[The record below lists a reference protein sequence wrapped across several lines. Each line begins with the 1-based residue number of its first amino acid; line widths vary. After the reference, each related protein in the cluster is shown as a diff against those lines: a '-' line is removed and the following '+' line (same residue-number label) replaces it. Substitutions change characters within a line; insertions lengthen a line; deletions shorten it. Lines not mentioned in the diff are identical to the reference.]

1 VSSLQELRFNGVLRS
16 SLRKFRKKSIPLLGF
31 IADSSLSV
39 IVMSGIAHPTG
50 GAKRQMGRAKRQ
62 ERGRAT
68 QPEREEQSPTSR
80 EEQPNTSGRVIVSI
94 VVTLV
99 ALAFVVAHL
108 IWPDLEIDAIAL
120 AFVGIA
126 IVPWLGPLLESIEF
140 PGGFKATFREVE
152 ARIQEVHQ
160 TTQDVKETAQEAL
173 SQTQD
178 VKETAQAA
186 LTETQAVRETAQAAL
201 TETQAVKE
209 TAQEALSQT
218 QDVKEAAQAALTETQ
233 AVKET
238 AQEALS
244 RTEEI
249 NKKVSNESLN

>member
-1 VSSLQELRFNGVLRS
+1 
-16 SLRKFRKKSIPLLGF
+16 
-31 IADSSLSV
+31 
-39 IVMSGIAHPTG
+39 
-50 GAKRQMGRAKRQ
+50 MGRAKRQ
-62 ERGRAT
+62 ERGGAT
-68 QPEREEQSPTSR
+68 QHEREEQPNTSR
-80 EEQPNTSGRVIVSI
+80 EEQPNTSGRVAVSI
-94 VVTLV
+94 AVTLV

-152 ARIQEVHQ
+152 ERIQEVQQ
-160 TTQDVKETAQEAL
+160 TTQ
-173 SQTQD
+173 S
-178 VKETAQAA
+178 
-186 LTETQAVRETAQAAL
+186 
-201 TETQAVKE
+201 VKE

-218 QDVKEAAQAALTETQ
+218 QDVKEAAQAALTETKV
-233 AVKET
+233 VKET
-238 AQEALS
+238 AQAALS

>member
-1 VSSLQELRFNGVLRS
+1 VEVEFCELRNDGVLRS
-16 SLRKFRKKSIPLLGF
+16 SLRKFGKSNPLLAF

-39 IVMSGIAHPTG
+39 IDMSGVAHSTG
-50 GAKRQMGRAKRQ
+50 GEKRQMGRAKRQ
-62 ERGRAT
+62 ERRGGAT
-68 QPEREEQSPTSR
+68 QYER
-80 EEQPNTSGRVIVSI
+80 EEQPNTSGRVVVSI

-186 LTETQAVRETAQAAL
+186 LTETQV
-201 TETQAVKE
+201 VKE
-209 TAQEALSQT
+209 TAQA
-218 QDVKEAAQAALTETQ
+218 
-233 AVKET
+233 
-238 AQEALS
+238 ALS

-249 NKKVSNESLN
+249 NKKVSNGSLN

>member
-1 VSSLQELRFNGVLRS
+1 MGRLDRGRANFVLRGFS
-16 SLRKFRKKSIPLLGF
+16 EVRQETFLRF

-39 IVMSGIAHPTG
+39 TVMSGIAHPAR
-50 GAKRQMGRAKRQ
+50 GAKRQM
-62 ERGRAT
+62 EREKGQQRRGAT
-68 QPEREEQSPTSR
+68 QHKREGQPPTSRKEQSPTS
-80 EEQPNTSGRVIVSI
+80 GRVLVS
-94 VVTLV
+94 VVVSLV

-152 ARIQEVHQ
+152 ARIQEVQQ
-160 TTQDVKETAQEAL
+160 TTQDVK
-173 SQTQD
+173 
-178 VKETAQAA
+178 
-186 LTETQAVRETAQAAL
+186 ETAQAAL

-238 AQEALS
+238 AQAALTETQAVKETAQAALS

-249 NKKVSNESLN
+249 NKKVSNGSQN

>member
-1 VSSLQELRFNGVLRS
+1 MVASGASETAFWSPCTAQIHARSVARTPFQTVSVRS
-16 SLRKFRKKSIPLLGF
+16 SRKFAKKIPKKGIPLLGF

-50 GAKRQMGRAKRQ
+50 GANRQMGRANRQ
-62 ERGRAT
+62 ERGGAN
-68 QPEREEQSPTSR
+68 QQEGGGANQ
-80 EEQPNTSGRVIVSI
+80 QGGRIVVSI
-94 VVTLV
+94 VVTAV

-152 ARIQEVHQ
+152 QRIEEVKKTTDEALTRTEEVHQ
-160 TTQDVKETAQEAL
+160 
-173 SQTQD
+173 
-178 VKETAQAA
+178 TAQAA
-186 LTETQAVRETAQAAL
+186 LS
-201 TETQAVKE
+201 ETQAVKE
-209 TAQEALSQT
+209 TAQAALSET
-218 QDVKEAAQAALTETQ
+218 QEVKEAAQAAL
-233 AVKET
+233 
-238 AQEALS
+238 S

-249 NKKVSNESLN
+249 DKKVG

>member
-1 VSSLQELRFNGVLRS
+1 MRGKRILGSP
-16 SLRKFRKKSIPLLGF
+16 LRKFGEKHPTSWIHRRF
-31 IADSSLSV
+31 IAVCHRYERNCAPDRRSKATDGTSKATGEGRSN
-39 IVMSGIAHPTG
+39 PT
-50 GAKRQMGRAKRQ
+50 RAG
-62 ERGRAT
+62 EAT
-68 QPEREEQSPTSR
+68 PTSR
-80 EEQPNTSGRVIVSI
+80 EEQPNTSGRVVVSV

-152 ARIQEVHQ
+152 ARIQEVQQ

-178 VKETAQAA
+178 VKEMAQAA
-186 LTETQAVRETAQAAL
+186 LA
-201 TETQAVKE
+201 ETQAVKE
-209 TAQEALSQT
+209 T
-218 QDVKEAAQAALTETQ
+218 AQAALTETQ

-249 NKKVSNESLN
+249 NKKVSDGSLN

>member
-1 VSSLQELRFNGVLRS
+1 VTYAA
-16 SLRKFRKKSIPLLGF
+16 KF

-50 GAKRQMGRAKRQ
+50 GANRQMGRAKRQ
-62 ERGRAT
+62 EEGRAKRQEEGGAPQ
-68 QPEREEQSPTSR
+68 QP
-80 EEQPNTSGRVIVSI
+80 GRVVVSI
-94 VVTLV
+94 VVTAV
-99 ALAFVVAHL
+99 ALGFVVAHL

-120 AFVGIA
+120 AFAGIA

-152 ARIQEVHQ
+152 ARIQEVQQ
-160 TTQDVKETAQEAL
+160 TTQDVK
-173 SQTQD
+173 
-178 VKETAQAA
+178 
-186 LTETQAVRETAQAAL
+186 ETAQAAL

-238 AQEALS
+238 AQEALTETQAVRETAQAALTETQVVKETAQAALT

-249 NKKVSNESLN
+249 NKKVSNGSQN

>member
-1 VSSLQELRFNGVLRS
+1 MNS
-16 SLRKFRKKSIPLLGF
+16 RKFAKKIPKKGIPLLGF

-50 GAKRQMGRAKRQ
+50 GANRQMGRAKRQ
-62 ERGRAT
+62 QEGGGAT
-68 QPEREEQSPTSR
+68 QQTAGGAT
-80 EEQPNTSGRVIVSI
+80 QQTGRLLVSI
-94 VVTLV
+94 AVTAV
-99 ALAFVVAHL
+99 AFGFILLHL
-108 IWPDLEIDAIAL
+108 IWPGLEIDAIAL
-120 AFVGIA
+120 AFAGIA

-152 ARIQEVHQ
+152 ARIQEVQQ

-178 VKETAQAA
+178 VK
-186 LTETQAVRETAQAAL
+186 ETAQAAL

-238 AQEALS
+238 AQAALTETQAVKETAQAALT

-249 NKKVSNESLN
+249 NKKVSNGSLN

>member
-1 VSSLQELRFNGVLRS
+1 VRGSRILRASPVRS
-16 SLRKFRKKSIPLLGF
+16 SRKFAKKIPKKGIPLLGF

-50 GAKRQMGRAKRQ
+50 GANRQMGRANRQ
-62 ERGRAT
+62 ERGGAN
-68 QPEREEQSPTSR
+68 QQG
-80 EEQPNTSGRVIVSI
+80 GRIVVSI
-94 VVTLV
+94 VVTAV

-152 ARIQEVHQ
+152 QRIEEVKKTTDEALTRTEEVHQ
-160 TTQDVKETAQEAL
+160 
-173 SQTQD
+173 
-178 VKETAQAA
+178 TAQAA
-186 LTETQAVRETAQAAL
+186 LS
-201 TETQAVKE
+201 ETQAVKE
-209 TAQEALSQT
+209 TAQAALSET
-218 QDVKEAAQAALTETQ
+218 QEVKEAAQAALSETQ
-233 AVKET
+233 EVKEA
-238 AQEALS
+238 AQAALS

-249 NKKVSNESLN
+249 DKKVS